1 MKSFLFRI
9 DQKLLSLWQQIFK
22 PKPNNLLR
30 LQLSIFSTPD
40 SLKPQDR
47 NLTICLI
54 EAAHYVMAL
63 NFMDEFS
70 LLYITLNQTERSAK
84 GGFRFVRNGH
94 LKMHPMVYD
103 HLALISISGICAA
116 TIDTHGLEV
125 VTTERNNFP
134 IDSTLLVM
142 ANCDEDYANFKRLV
156 SPISRHFLLP
166 AREVQWS
173 TMLAAF
179 NFFTVPGVWKS
190 VELIASLL
198 MESSDDKLMH
208 ADILTKLK
216 TTDYYADLCVA
227 MDHLRAL
234 RYPLSKTVLKVS
246 IG

>member
-1 MKSFLFRI
+1 M
-9 DQKLLSLWQQIFK
+9 
-22 PKPNNLLR
+22 
-30 LQLSIFSTPD
+30 QLSIFSTPAD
-40 SLKPQDR
+40 PKPQDR
-47 NLTICLI
+47 NLTVCLI

-70 LLYITLNQTERSAK
+70 LLYITLNQTERSAR

-116 TIDTHGLEV
+116 TIHAHGLEL
-125 VTTERNNFP
+125 VTLERNNFP

-142 ANCDEDYANFKRLV
+142 ADCEEDYANFKRLV
-156 SPISRHFLLP
+156 SPISRHFLLS

-179 NFFTVPGVWKS
+179 NFFVAPGVWKNI
-190 VELIASLL
+190 ELIGHLL
-198 MESSDDKLMH
+198 MSSKEDKLMH
-208 ADILTKLK
+208 PDILAQLK
-216 TTDYYADLCVA
+216 AAEGYADLGVA

-234 RYPLSKTVLKVS
+234 RYPLSKAALKVS
-246 IG
+246 LD